1 MRFIYTTR
9 RGFTVALMI
18 PILLAGTLFAAERA
32 RPVAGTNV
40 PGLERLAE
48 ELVARSAA
56 RRTPL
61 YEDLLTRDS
70 GPQAALNRDLSL
82 ALIGIDAHGRP
93 IFVGTTN
100 LIAAQ
105 SVGVDHLWPGG
116 GSGYDL
122 TGANTA
128 GELGIWDAGAVLTS
142 HQEFGGRVTVIDASP
157 DVHYHAT
164 HVGGILVAAGV
175 DPNAKGMSYA
185 AYLDSYDW
193 TDDEPEMA
201 TAAAGGLLVSNHS
214 YAYVAGWRWSST
226 ESAWYWY
233 GDVDVSTVE
242 DAGFGSYTGANQ
254 EWDQIAYDAP
264 YYLIVKSAGN
274 DRNDYGPG
282 AEEPG
287 HYFWDP
293 GISDWAWSTDLREF
307 DGEATNGFDTIPYR
321 GNCKNVLTVGAVDD
335 VPGGWTQPSDVVM
348 STFSGYGPTDDGRIK
363 PDLVANGIGL
373 YSTYSES
380 DTSYASFSGTSM
392 SGPNAAGAIHLLAQM
407 YRDTHGA
414 QTALAA
420 TLKAL
425 AIHTADEAGTNDG
438 PDYSYGWGLLNAQ
451 TAADVIDA
459 DVTSPQRITET
470 SLAQGERDTLV
481 VWNPGTEPL
490 TATICWTDPP
500 GTPPAW
506 SLDPPDIMLVNDL
519 DLRVERVSDAFEYEP
534 WILNPV
540 GYTVAATTGDNIR
553 DNVEKVEVATPTT
566 GQYRVIVS
574 HKGTLTSGPQTY
586 ALIVSGM
593 SAAPQ
598 APEVS
603 NVQFVQR
610 TDGSGLVD
618 ITYDLVDPDSPSLTV
633 DLDVSVDGGANWTYT
648 VSTISGDVGAG
659 VTPGTGKAMVWDFG
673 SDHPGQFLA
682 DALLRV
688 TADDGS

>member
-1 MRFIYTTR
+1 MRSTDTIR
-9 RGFTVALMI
+9 RGFLVALMI
-18 PILLAGTLFAAERA
+18 PILLAGAVLAAERS
-32 RPVAGTNV
+32 RPVDGTDV
-40 PGLERLAE
+40 TSLERMAAE
-48 ELVARSAA
+48 LGVRAAA

-61 YEDLLTRDS
+61 YENLLARTT
-70 GPQAALNRDLSL
+70 GPQAALNRDRTL
-82 ALIGIDAHGRP
+82 ALIGIDDRGRP
-93 IFVGTTN
+93 LFVGTTN

-116 GSGYDL
+116 SSGYDL

-128 GELGIWDAGAVLTS
+128 GELGVWDAGAVLTS

-175 DPNAKGMSYA
+175 DPDAKGMSYA

-193 TDDEPEMA
+193 SDDESEMA
-201 TAAAGGLLVSNHS
+201 AAAAGGLLISNHS
-214 YAYVAGWRWSST
+214 YAYVCGWRWSST
-226 ESAWYWY
+226 ESEWYWY
-233 GDVDVSTVE
+233 GDVDVSGLE

-282 AEEPG
+282 TEEPG

-293 GISDWAWSTDLREF
+293 NINDWAWSTDLREY
-307 DGEATNGFDTIPYR
+307 DGEATSGFDTIPYR
-321 GNCKNVLTVGAVDD
+321 GNCKNVLTLGAVDD
-335 VPGGWTQPSDVVM
+335 VPGGWTQPIDVVM
-348 STFSGYGPTDDGRIK
+348 SSFSGYGPTDDGRIK

-407 YRDTHGA
+407 YRDTHGS

-425 AIHTADEAGTNDG
+425 AIHTADEAGANDG

-451 TAADVIDA
+451 AAADVIDA
-459 DVTSPQRITET
+459 DVTTPQRITET
-470 SLAQGERDTLV
+470 SLAQGERDTVL
-481 VWNPGTEPL
+481 VWNPGSEPL
-490 TATICWTDPP
+490 TATVCWTDPA

-506 SLDPPDIMLVNDL
+506 SLDPPDLMLVNDL
-519 DLRVERVSDAFEYEP
+519 DLRIERVSDAVEYEP

-540 GYTVAATTGDNIR
+540 GYTIAATTGDNIR

-593 SAAPQ
+593 SVEPQ
-598 APEVS
+598 APVVS

-610 TDGSGLVD
+610 SDGSGLVD
-618 ITYDLVDPDSPSLTV
+618 VTYDLVDPDSPILTIG
-633 DLDVSVDGGANWTYT
+633 LDVSVDGGASWTYT

-659 VTPGTGKAMVWDFG
+659 VAPGNGKALVWDFG
-673 SDHPGQFLA
+673 SDHPGQFIA